1 MTNVVS
7 IFGRPRKN
15 TDKDKVET
23 AADAKSFEEIAQANK
38 EREDKLKK
46 ERLEANKGVLKSYKI
61 K

>member
-7 IFGRPRKN
+7 IFSRPRKN
-15 TDKDKVET
+15 NTDKPADSSET
-23 AADAKSFEEIAQANK
+23 KSFEEIAQANK
-38 EREDKLKK
+38 EREEKLKK

>member
-7 IFGRPRKN
+7 IFSRPRKN

-23 AADAKSFEEIAQANK
+23 SAEAKSFEEIAQANK